1 MAHGLR
7 NTLLARGATRIP
19 GLKRLPIFKLIALG
33 EIAILAKEHLY
44 RLEPQE
50 RKRLVGLVQTSR
62 GRKGNLSEAE
72 RRELAELIG
81 KMDTRF
87 FAGAA
92 VDKLSPMP
100 LPKRFTQGTKAQ
112 RQERER
118 EREDRERQARAVA

>member
-1 MAHGLR
+1 MANGMRNALR
-7 NTLLARGATRIP
+7 ARGATRIP
-19 GLKRLPIFKLIALG
+19 GLKHLPIFKLIAIG

-50 RKRLVGLVQTSR
+50 RKRLVALVQTSR

-92 VDKLSPMP
+92 AGKLSPVP
-100 LPKRFTQGTKAQ
+100 LPRRFTHGSKAQ
-112 RQERER
+112 RQARER
-118 EREDRERQARAVA
+118 EREDRERRARSAA